1 MLVSLAFRARHLFVR
16 MKCSFIKTGN
26 SEPSQV
32 IPRNSYKHTDQLGSR
47 LHLCGS
53 GSAPIQVRTGPYNPP
68 LCVSPRVCPSDD
80 AILLP
85 SSAIRHAMAPLRPAQ
100 APCRLRLIA
109 TGSAPFPPL
118 RSGISGHRS
127 SSRVRALLSAAPSPE
142 TPIPPLSLA
151 LPRLPSHVPFNTCC
165 ERPLPSLPSSSPG
178 TRYERGA
185 RHRRRRRRRR
195 RLRSVWVWAC
205 AYGCCWRARAD
216 GGVGGGRGTRRS
228 MIGGSGGSGGI
239 GGSAGGGQRGG
250 GGAAACDLWFV
261 VCS

>member
-1 MLVSLAFRARHLFVR
+1 

-32 IPRNSYKHTDQLGSR
+32 IPRNSYKRTDSVGADFTS
-47 LHLCGS
+47 CGS
-53 GSAPIQVRTGPYNPP
+53 GSAPIQVRKGPYNPP
-68 LCVSPRVCPSDD
+68 LCVSPRVSPSGD

-127 SSRVRALLSAAPSPE
+127 SSRVWALLSAAPSPE
-142 TPIPPLSLA
+142 TLIPPLSLA

-178 TRYERGA
+178 TSTSA
-185 RHRRRRRRRR
+185 
-195 RLRSVWVWAC
+195 AP
-205 AYGCCWRARAD
+205 
-216 GGVGGGRGTRRS
+216 
-228 MIGGSGGSGGI
+228 GI
-239 GGSAGGGQRGG
+239 GGGGDDDDG
-250 GGAAACDLWFV
+250 
-261 VCS
+261 